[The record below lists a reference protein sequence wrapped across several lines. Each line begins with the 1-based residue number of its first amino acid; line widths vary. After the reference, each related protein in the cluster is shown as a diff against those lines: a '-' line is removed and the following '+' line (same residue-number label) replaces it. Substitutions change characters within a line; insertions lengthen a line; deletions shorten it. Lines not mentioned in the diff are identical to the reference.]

1 MSTAD
6 PVTAL
11 KGLGLTGL
19 EAEIYVHLLIASP
32 CTGYSVA
39 KGLRKPAAN
48 VYKALDTLA
57 SKGAV
62 EIEDGKTRQVRP
74 VPYHE
79 LLEHLSVGFNRLRDE
94 AAASLAMLPG
104 PEYDHRIYHLH
115 TLDQVMVKCG
125 SMVDSATSMVLADVF
140 PESAELLRPA
150 LEASIARGVRVAV
163 RCYAPF
169 ILDGAEVQQ
178 AQRGARILARWP
190 VQWMNLVVDGQQSIV
205 SVFHNGGGEVIQSFW
220 TSSPALAYVHHSGLI
235 AEIGYSAV
243 RHVLESER
251 SSERMLEAVRAV
263 DAFRGTTVPGLDRLI
278 GDLGLLDRGSEAGGD
293 EMEINDRR

>member
-1 MSTAD
+1 MPKTD
-6 PVTAL
+6 PITAL

-19 EAEIYVHLLIASP
+19 EAEIYVHLLMASP
-32 CTGYSVA
+32 STGYSVA

-57 SKGAV
+57 AKGAI
-62 EIEDGKTRQVRP
+62 EIEEGKTRQVRP

-79 LLEHLSVGFNRLRDE
+79 LLEHLSVGFNRLREE
-94 AAASLAMLPG
+94 AAASLATLPG

-125 SMVDSATSMVLADVF
+125 SMLDSATSVVLADVF

-150 LEASIARGVRVAV
+150 LEASITRGVRVAL

-169 ILDGAEVQQ
+169 TLDGAEVQQ

-205 SVFHNGGGEVIQSFW
+205 TVFHNGGGEVIQSFF

-251 SSERMLEAVRAV
+251 PSDRMREAIGAV
-263 DAFRGTTVPGLDRLI
+263 DAFRGETVPGLDRLI
-278 GDLGLLDRGSEAGGD
+278 GDLGLRDHEGNAHGD
-293 EMEINDRR
+293 LRRS